1 MNESEKKQYLLDFG
15 RRVRFYREKLGM
27 TQKELGIKAGYVD
40 GTNPS
45 ASISKIETGQ
55 VDVTQTKCADLARAL
70 QIEPYELVIGE
81 QTARLIKYANM
92 IMKGGP
98 HVDNK

>member
-1 MNESEKKQYLLDFG
+1 MEENEKKQYLLDFG
-15 RRVRFYREKLGM
+15 RRVRYYREKLGM

-55 VDVTQTKCADLARAL
+55 VDVTQSKCADLAKAL
-70 QIEPYELVIGE
+70 GIEPYELVVGE
-81 QTARLIKYANM
+81 QAARLLKYANL
-92 IMKGGP
+92 IMKGGND
-98 HVDNK
+98 VDYK

>member
-1 MNESEKKQYLLDFG
+1 MDENEKKQYLLDFG

-55 VDVTQTKCADLARAL
+55 VDVTQSKCADLARAL
-70 QIEPYELVIGE
+70 QIEPYQLIVND
-81 QTARLIKYANM
+81 QTARLIKYANLM
-92 IMKGGP
+92 MKGGSN
-98 HVDNK
+98 VDNQ

>member
-1 MNESEKKQYLLDFG
+1 MDENEKKQYLLDFG
-15 RRVRFYREKLGM
+15 RRVRFYREKLGI

-55 VDVTQTKCADLARAL
+55 VDVTQSKCADLARAL
-70 QIEPYELVIGE
+70 EIEPYQLIVND
-81 QTARLIKYANM
+81 QTARLIKYANLM
-92 IMKGGP
+92 MKGGSN
-98 HVDNK
+98 VDNK

>member
-1 MNESEKKQYLLDFG
+1 MDENEKKQYLLDFG

-55 VDVTQTKCADLARAL
+55 VDVTQSKCADLAKAL
-70 QIEPYELVIGE
+70 GIEPYELIVSD
-81 QTARLIKYANM
+81 QAARLIKYANLM
-92 IMKGGP
+92 MKGGSN
-98 HVDNK
+98 VDNK